1 MLKKQVWVE
10 APLSLQVLL
19 KFLWGGLLVA
29 GILLNPLFSYPGRD
43 AGIFMYVGS
52 LILKGKIPYLD
63 VWENKGPLVFYI
75 NALGLSLGDGSRW
88 GIWLMEFL
96 FLCGAVWLCYSL
108 MRSIM
113 GDIPALIGVFVMVA
127 AAGNVLQGGNY
138 SEEYSVLFSCL
149 ALWAFFKGMNE
160 PRSKLFDVLIGLSLG
175 FNILL
180 RPNNISMQAAAAGAF
195 FLLTFFSWEWKLLV
209 RRAVLIVL
217 GAAVVV
223 VPVVL
228 YFLTQGALQ
237 EMINVVLVFNFQYSS
252 DTSVGQILQGV
263 LGAFNSIGV
272 GYSAIALIGYLLSLF
287 VVAKGIYQKKE
298 FPPLLVILLLGL
310 PIELLLSMLSGR
322 NYLHYFIGW
331 STYLGVLGAFA
342 VFYLLGRF
350 MPRFE
355 NYTTLLLLSAILLAL
370 IFKLDVWKGYG
381 TALQNISSGQVEYVD
396 PVAIYIREN
405 TSEQDKVLVWGFR
418 PVINFVSGREAPVSF
433 LPYPLVHVDTP
444 LTNAWAEQFHSQLVS
459 DPPQLIV
466 NYIEPADRERIPD
479 LDEDVRREQ
488 KIKRKS
494 VVLASNLDET
504 LLFIEENYVKI
515 DTVNGADI
523 YQLRPDIP

>member
-43 AGIFMYVGS
+43 TGIFMYVGS

-223 VPVVL
+223 
-228 YFLTQGALQ
+228 FTGNDQCGAC
-237 EMINVVLVFNFQYSS
+237 F
-252 DTSVGQILQGV
+252 
-263 LGAFNSIGV
+263 
-272 GYSAIALIGYLLSLF
+272 
-287 VVAKGIYQKKE
+287 
-298 FPPLLVILLLGL
+298 
-310 PIELLLSMLSGR
+310 
-322 NYLHYFIGW
+322 
-331 STYLGVLGAFA
+331 
-342 VFYLLGRF
+342 
-350 MPRFE
+350 
-355 NYTTLLLLSAILLAL
+355 
-370 IFKLDVWKGYG
+370 
-381 TALQNISSGQVEYVD
+381 
-396 PVAIYIREN
+396 
-405 TSEQDKVLVWGFR
+405 
-418 PVINFVSGREAPVSF
+418 
-433 LPYPLVHVDTP
+433 
-444 LTNAWAEQFHSQLVS
+444 
-459 DPPQLIV
+459 
-466 NYIEPADRERIPD
+466 
-479 LDEDVRREQ
+479 
-488 KIKRKS
+488 
-494 VVLASNLDET
+494 
-504 LLFIEENYVKI
+504 
-515 DTVNGADI
+515 
-523 YQLRPDIP
+523 

>member
-1 MLKKQVWVE
+1 MLKKRFWFE
-10 APLSLQVLL
+10 SPSSLQVLL
-19 KFLWGGLLVA
+19 KFLWGGLLVS

-52 LILKGKIPYLD
+52 LILKGKVPYLD

-75 NALGLSLGDGSRW
+75 NALGLSLGEGSRW

-108 MRSIM
+108 IRSIM
-113 GDIPALIGVFVMVA
+113 GGIPALIGVFVMVA

-149 ALWAFFKGMNE
+149 ALWAFFKGTND

-175 FNILL
+175 LNILL
-180 RPNNISMQAAAAGAF
+180 RPNNISMQVAVAGAF
-195 FLLTFFSWEWKLLV
+195 FLLTFFSREWKLLV
-209 RRAVLIVL
+209 RRAVLIVF

-228 YFLTQGALQ
+228 YFAVQGALQ

-252 DTSVGQILQGV
+252 DTSIGHIFQGILD
-263 LGAFNSIGV
+263 AFKSIGV
-272 GYSAIALIGYLLSLF
+272 GYSVVALVGYFLSLF
-287 VVAKGIYQKKE
+287 VVVKGIYQKKE
-298 FPPLLVILLLGL
+298 FPPFLVVLLLGL

-355 NYTTLLLLSAILLAL
+355 KHTTLLLLATILFTF
-370 IFKLDVWKGYG
+370 IFKFEVWKGYG
-381 TALQNISSGQVEYVD
+381 TALQNTGSGQVEYVD
-396 PVAIYIREN
+396 PVAMYIREN

-418 PVINFVSGREAPVSF
+418 PVINFVSGRESPVSF

-466 NYIEPADRERIPD
+466 NYIEPTDRERIPD
-479 LDEDVRREQ
+479 LDEDIRREQ

-494 VVLASNLDET
+494 IVLASNLDET
-504 LLFIEENYVKI
+504 LLFIEENYIKI
-515 DTVNGADI
+515 DTVDGAGI
-523 YQLRPDIP
+523 YQFRPNIP

>member
-1 MLKKQVWVE
+1 
-10 APLSLQVLL
+10 
-19 KFLWGGLLVA
+19 
-29 GILLNPLFSYPGRD
+29 
-43 AGIFMYVGS
+43 
-52 LILKGKIPYLD
+52 
-63 VWENKGPLVFYI
+63 
-75 NALGLSLGDGSRW
+75 
-88 GIWLMEFL
+88 
-96 FLCGAVWLCYSL
+96 
-108 MRSIM
+108 
-113 GDIPALIGVFVMVA
+113 
-127 AAGNVLQGGNY
+127 
-138 SEEYSVLFSCL
+138 
-149 ALWAFFKGMNE
+149 
-160 PRSKLFDVLIGLSLG
+160 
-175 FNILL
+175 
-180 RPNNISMQAAAAGAF
+180 
-195 FLLTFFSWEWKLLV
+195 
-209 RRAVLIVL
+209 
-217 GAAVVV
+217 
-223 VPVVL
+223 
-228 YFLTQGALQ
+228 
-237 EMINVVLVFNFQYSS
+237 VVLVFNFQYSS
-252 DTSVGQILQGV
+252 FTSVGQILQGV

-459 DPPQLIV
+459 EPPQLIV
-466 NYIEPADRERIPD
+466 NYIEPADRKRIPD

-504 LLFIEENYVKI
+504 LLFIEENYVKK